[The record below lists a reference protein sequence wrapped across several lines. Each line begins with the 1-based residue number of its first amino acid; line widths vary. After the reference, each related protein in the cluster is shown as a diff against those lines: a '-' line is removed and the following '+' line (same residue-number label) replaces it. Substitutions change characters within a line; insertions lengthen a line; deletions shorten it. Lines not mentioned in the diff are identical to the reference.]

1 MSVPSTGLSKLKKKH
16 IRVKHQKVKLF
27 RANEPLLSVF
37 MWGVN
42 HTINELSHVSIP
54 VMLLPD
60 DFRAYSKLKV
70 DNHLFNK
77 ENMPSHFKVK
87 EYCPLVFRNLRE
99 RFGID
104 DLDYKESLTRFR
116 KPDSYL
122 RPRQRKV
129 INKLRR
135 SATAPTAVGDCEQN
149 LFHDATAFMK
159 RGLTI
164 KRLRSQPIPDDS
176 SGKSGAKFYQS
187 YDRLFILKT
196 LTSEEVERM
205 HSFLKHYHPYIVERH
220 GKTLLPQY
228 LGMYRLTVDGIEHYL
243 VATRNVFSNHLN
255 IHRKYDL
262 KGSTVDREA
271 SEKELEKELP
281 TLKDNDFIKQGVRID
296 IGDAA
301 KEKLLETLTA
311 DVEFLTKLHLMDYSL
326 LLGMHECGRGEAEA
340 EAQQPDDSETESET
354 DSDTDNRHG
363 DRWGFTTPPDSPRGA
378 GPGGVGRRALYA
390 GIIPEID
397 IYAIPSQ
404 EGAPK
409 KEIYFV
415 ALIDVLTH
423 YGVKKQ
429 AAKAA
434 KTVKYGSN
442 VDGISTCDPEQY
454 GKRFIEFVAKAIEGN

>member
-104 DLDYKESLTRFR
+104 DIDYKESLTRFR
-116 KPDSYL
+116 KPDNYL
-122 RPRQRKV
+122 YSRVQKRSS
-129 INKLRR
+129 LRR
-135 SATAPTAVGDCEQN
+135 SATAPSGVANMNQESI
-149 LFHDATAFMK
+149 FHDASEFVK

-164 KRLRSQPIPDDS
+164 KRLRSQPTPDDS

-243 VATRNVFSNHLN
+243 VATRNVFSDHLN

-296 IGDAA
+296 IGEAA
-301 KEKLLETLTA
+301 KDKLLETLTA

-326 LLGMHECGRGEAEA
+326 LLGVHECGRGEAEA
-340 EAQQPDDSETESET
+340 EAARQRDAERDSDDD
-354 DSDTDNRHG
+354 DSDTDTDHQ
-363 DRWGFTTPPDSPRGA
+363 DRWGYNTPPDSPRTLA
-378 GPGGVGRRALYA
+378 RQSSLRYQ
-390 GIIPEID
+390 GIIPELD

-404 EGAPK
+404 DGSAK

>member
-1 MSVPSTGLSKLKKKH
+1 MKRGAMSAVQLSGGLSKLKKKH
-16 IRVKHQKVKLF
+16 FRVKHQKVKLF
-27 RANEPLLSVF
+27 RANEPLLSVL

-42 HTINELSHVSIP
+42 HTINELSHVNIP

-104 DLDYKESLTRFR
+104 DQDYKESMT
-116 KPDSYL
+116 
-122 RPRQRKV
+122 
-129 INKLRR
+129 
-135 SATAPTAVGDCEQN
+135 
-149 LFHDATAFMK
+149 
-159 RGLTI
+159 
-164 KRLRSQPIPDDS
+164 RSQPVLVDTP
-176 SGKSGAKFYQS
+176 GKSGAKFYQS
-187 YDRLFILKT
+187 WDKLFIVKT

-228 LGMYRLTVDGIEHYL
+228 LGMYRLTVDGVEHY
-243 VATRNVFSNHLN
+243 VVVMRNVFSNHLRT
-255 IHRKYDL
+255 HRKFDL

-271 SEKELEKELP
+271 SDKEKEKDLP
-281 TLKDNDFIKQGVRID
+281 TLKDNDFVKEGLKVY
-296 IGDAA
+296 IGDEA

-311 DVEFLTKLHLMDYSL
+311 DVGFLTKLHLMDYSL
-326 LLGMHECGRGEAEA
+326 LLGLHDVERAEEERHQAAAAAAAAAAAGSSDGEDVDGAGGEGAGGIGTLDEDDEDSSGSGVVRG
-340 EAQQPDDSETESET
+340 PMGLHS
-354 DSDTDNRHG
+354 G
-363 DRWGFTTPPDSPRGA
+363 GYIGMTTPPDSPRTLVREA
-378 GPGGVGRRALYA
+378 GLHDGC
-390 GIIPEID
+390 IIPELD
-397 IYAIPSQ
+397 IYAVPSA
-404 EGAPK
+404 EGAPR
-409 KEIYFV
+409 KEIYFL

-434 KTVKYGSN
+434 KTVKYGAN

-454 GKRFIEFVAKAIEGN
+454 GKRFIEFMSKAIE